1 MLEDT
6 SAGFAMNKVLD
17 RIFSIKKERNCSDQ
31 SPSEILTTRYLET
44 IKAKNNTLKE
54 NERTLII
61 IPGYS
66 VDNPPRIGHHL
77 YYIDALKYDPKKN
90 PLGYKRIYLFD
101 IYSQKDG
108 RCNFKHSIPELAE
121 ELFKSINTNRDSWEF
136 HENGEIDFIGASMGG
151 LIVRKFINDKMKANS
166 LLPTEKW
173 GILRIRNI
181 LLVAT
186 PNKGCKII
194 DRLQSPFIQLLL
206 RIMYGKNNFSQSDQF
221 RQISVGNHAVNGKFW
236 ALFNKKRSVKN
247 EFLEELNSHPLTPGT
262 NRWITIRGTK
272 QQWFAKTIYRKN
284 IPNDGVVEA
293 EDVILPGAENI
304 CDTDLG
310 LNDLWNHRDLYVS
323 KNVSSLMFGLLVLE
337 LNLENYLQI
346 AVNYQENFRKPSEEF
361 LEGQPSK
368 SLNVLLK
375 KPISITEQ

>member
-1 MLEDT
+1 MLEDY

-17 RIFSIKKERNCSDQ
+17 RIFSIKRETNLSDQ
-31 SPSEILTTRYLET
+31 NPSEILTKRYLEVF
-44 IKAKNNTLKE
+44 KSKKHTLKG

-77 YYIDALKYDPKKN
+77 YYIDALKFDPKTN

-136 HENGEIDFIGASMGG
+136 LENGEIDFLGASMGG
-151 LIVRKFINDKMKANS
+151 LIVRKFIQDKMKGNN
-166 LLPTEKW
+166 LLPTKKS
-173 GILRIRNI
+173 GTLRIKNI

-194 DRLQSPFIQLLL
+194 DRLQSPLIQRILRLL
-206 RIMYGKNNFSQSDQF
+206 YGKNNFSQSNQF
-221 RQISVGNHAVNGKFW
+221 LQISVGNQAVYGKIR
-236 ALFNKKRSVKN
+236 ALFNKKISPKN
-247 EFLEELNSHPLTPGT
+247 EFIEELNSHPLTPGT
-262 NRWITIRGTK
+262 IRWMTIRGTK
-272 QQWFAKTIYRKN
+272 RQWFTKTIYQKKAL
-284 IPNDGVVEA
+284 NDGVVEA
-293 EDVILPGAENI
+293 DDVILPGAENI

-310 LNDLWNHRDLYVS
+310 TNDLWNHRDLYVS
-323 KNVSSLMFGLLVLE
+323 KNVSTLMFGLLVLE
-337 LNLENYLQI
+337 LNLEHYLQLSE
-346 AVNYQENFRKPSEEF
+346 NHQEEFRKLPEKF
-361 LEGQPSK
+361 LEKQSNK
-368 SLNVLLK
+368 SFNDFLK
-375 KPISITEQ
+375 KPISVAEK